1 MCSECTKYYKGIAM
15 AKDKDAILK
24 LRTQASQHNALQ
36 QGERRAYYLRK
47 IRAMSSPAEFLS
59 IILDAMDQA
68 KCSLPHF
75 VKPAKDQEM
84 EPLVV
89 SLMGAKVHGRAFPCF
104 LGFPLLYSTHGP
116 SFTME
121 TLWLTLRAMPELPK
135 TLYMQ
140 LDNAASTN
148 KNKYLFAFFAYLVQE
163 QIFDHVVVRIKFA

>member
-1 MCSECTKYYKGIAM
+1 MIQV
-15 AKDKDAILK
+15 
-24 LRTQASQHNALQ
+24 LRARASQHNALQ

-47 IRAMSSPAEFLS
+47 IRAMSSPAELLS

-75 VKPAKDQEM
+75 VKMAKDQEQ

-89 SLMGAKVHGRAFPCF
+89 SLMGAKLHGRAFPCY

-116 SFTME
+116 NFTME
-121 TLWLTLRAMPELPK
+121 TLWLSLRAMPELPK
-135 TLYMQ
+135 TLYLQ

-148 KNKYLFAFFAYLVQE
+148 KNKYLFAFLAYLVQE
-163 QIFDHVVVRIKFA
+163 EVFDQVVLLRACA